1 DGQAAEYGEQEGE
14 HGALPVGA
22 SVTSTAPARIDFA
35 GGWTDTP
42 PISYEAGG
50 SVLNAAVTVSGERP
64 VDARCDRIE
73 NRRVELVCEGMDGV
87 VTHTVVCSEL
97 EDFSDFCV
105 PQAPAALL
113 KAAIICTGI
122 VTLPQASAAA
132 SHPPPPSTQASTVAL
147 GSLEEQL
154 CRVFGRGGI
163 RVTSRSRLPQGSGM
177 GTSSILAG

>member
-1 DGQAAEYGEQEGE
+1 MDTVGYIAIDANILLSTNISLAEDKTVSPDGQAAEYGEQEGE

-73 NRRVELVCEGMDGV
+73 NRRVELVCEDMDGV

-97 EDFSDFCV
+97 EDFS
-105 PQAPAALL
+105 
-113 KAAIICTGI
+113 
-122 VTLPQASAAA
+122 
-132 SHPPPPSTQASTVAL
+132 
-147 GSLEEQL
+147 
-154 CRVFGRGGI
+154 
-163 RVTSRSRLPQGSGM
+163 
-177 GTSSILAG
+177 